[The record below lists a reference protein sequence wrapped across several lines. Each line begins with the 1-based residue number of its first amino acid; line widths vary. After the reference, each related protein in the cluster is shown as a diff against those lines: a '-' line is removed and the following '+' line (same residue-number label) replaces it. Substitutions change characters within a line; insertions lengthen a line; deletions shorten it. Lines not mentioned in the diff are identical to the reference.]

1 MQRLRLR
8 RAIREGTPAW
18 ADSRPP
24 NHPPPGLQCYIL
36 TSDDSPRKSVWTA
49 QRSVCVGMCV
59 CVCVSRF
66 SVGVAG
72 AYML

>member
-24 NHPPPGLQCYIL
+24 NHPPPGLQCYICHL
-36 TSDDSPRKSVWTA
+36 TIHRARVCGLHNGLCV
-49 QRSVCVGMCV
+49 RVCCVSVCVCG
-59 CVCVSRF
+59 
-66 SVGVAG
+66 SVFLV
-72 AYML
+72 LV